1 MKKNRLLVIIST
13 FLAIMSI
20 AAFTLGLVACNGGNK
35 DDGGDSDRVTAI
47 IESINELP
55 ESVSLSD
62 EAEIE
67 KIQKAY
73 DKLTESD
80 KAKVTNYNT
89 LKNLK
94 TVLADLKA
102 IDALEFTFLSEGS
115 VQANEVYTPEIDAS
129 GLTFKNI
136 VPTVTYT
143 LLAGN
148 TAKAKMNADYT
159 VVAENPGKFTV
170 QAHVRYKGYN
180 IEKTLDQDVEV
191 KGLPVSVT
199 VTLPEANA
207 NLISKVR
214 LSTKDGIMFDYNALT
229 GKYEAS
235 LAEGS
240 VELTCSLD
248 GFESE
253 SKPVTVAR
261 DSANEFEIGI
271 GGYKFGPAVKIGA
284 GNSGAWSNN
293 DGIAVVE
300 KSENKEDT
308 SFYALAS
315 GNTATTLMISAD
327 ITMEVGLFHDS
338 PDEGAGL
345 MIANCT
351 AVSYTHLTLPTS
363 QNV

>member
-129 GLTFKNI
+129 GITFKNI

-180 IEKTLDQDVEV
+180 IEKTLD
-191 KGLPVSVT
+191 
-199 VTLPEANA
+199 
-207 NLISKVR
+207 
-214 LSTKDGIMFDYNALT
+214 TKRALRR
-229 GKYEAS
+229 
-235 LAEGS
+235 
-240 VELTCSLD
+240 
-248 GFESE
+248 
-253 SKPVTVAR
+253 AR
-261 DSANEFEIGI
+261 
-271 GGYKFGPAVKIGA
+271 
-284 GNSGAWSNN
+284 
-293 DGIAVVE
+293 
-300 KSENKEDT
+300 
-308 SFYALAS
+308 
-315 GNTATTLMISAD
+315 
-327 ITMEVGLFHDS
+327 
-338 PDEGAGL
+338 
-345 MIANCT
+345 
-351 AVSYTHLTLPTS
+351 
-363 QNV
+363 